1 MPQVQLITYTCDKG
15 GSSRQFRI
23 KKKDYGEMVL
33 YDIFHEDRFLFTVSG
48 RGEVL
53 LSNWEDARRPPV
65 LMDEAVLD
73 ELCRFILSLQ
83 ASSLQQHA

>member
-1 MPQVQLITYTCDKG
+1 MPQVQLINYTCDKA
-15 GSSRQFRI
+15 GSSRQFTI

-53 LSNWEDARRPPV
+53 LSNWEDARRPPL
-65 LMDEAVLD
+65 LMDEAMLE
-73 ELCRFILSLQ
+73 ELCRFILSGQ
-83 ASSLQQHA
+83 TSSVQQHA